1 MEKVVE
7 LAAEEVEKVNS
18 VKRNLDK
25 TITKCGN

>member
-18 VKRNLDK
+18 MKRNLDK
-25 TITKCGN
+25 TNTKCGN